1 MGVAQP
7 VLVCAVLLGLLT
19 PTPATSAP
27 DDGQSLSIQD
37 IVSFLDYLQNKG
49 MNLDSAG
56 LRQRSYRIPQ
66 AYDENYLDEL
76 KTNEI
81 GTEQDES
88 SPMNKRASYMT
99 LCHFKI
105 CNMGRKRGFIRKS
118 SHNFL
123 RRI

>member
-19 PTPATSAP
+19 PTPAASAP

-49 MNLDSAG
+49 MHVDWAG
-56 LRQRSYRIPQ
+56 ARQRGFQTPQ
-66 AYDENYLDEL
+66 AYNENYLDDL

-81 GTEQDES
+81 DTEQGET

-105 CNMGRKRGFIRKS
+105 CNMGRKRGFIRKA